1 MPPGPAPVVGF
12 PARSLTRPHEGQYC
26 GSMSTLTPILLLQGD
41 AEARLLADAQPAI
54 ESVLPDRQVQ
64 LLRAWI
70 TRPDWLDAEAPG
82 PPETLRRRGLV
93 ENLDVRVLLEQPH
106 RLVIISFLPV
116 AAMPALKH
124 RDGGVFLAHQGLRE
138 HWSPEDAA
146 LVHAECEPQPAL
158 SPHEAALAFEP
169 IIDRLQQ
176 RGAAVAI
183 VTAFRHVR
191 EPLRHQASVGLPP
204 LRELIRRAN
213 LEVARLSQ
221 RTGCFVL
228 DLDRPLAQ
236 EGGDP
241 LATDCFGGTGQ
252 AAELAMEELVAL
264 VMDALPD
271 ELMPAEVP

>member
-1 MPPGPAPVVGF
+1 MPPGPAPVFGF
-12 PARSLTRPHEGQYC
+12 LARNLTQSHEAQYC

-41 AEARLLADAQPAI
+41 AEARLLADAQAAI
-54 ESVLPDRQVQ
+54 ESVLPDRQLQ

-70 TRPDWLDAEAPG
+70 TRPDWLDPQAPG
-82 PPETLRRRGLV
+82 QPETLRRRGLL
-93 ENLDVRVLLEQPH
+93 EDLDVRALLEQPQ

-116 AAMPALKH
+116 VAMPALKH
-124 RDGGVFLAHQGLRE
+124 RDGGVFLAHQGVRE
-138 HWSPEDAA
+138 RWSAQDAA
-146 LVHAECEPQPAL
+146 LVQAECELQPAL
-158 SPHEAALAFEP
+158 SAHEAARAFEP
-169 IIDRLQQ
+169 VIDRLQQ

-183 VTAFRHVR
+183 ATAFRHVR
-191 EPLRHQASVGLPP
+191 EPLQHRAAAGPPP

-213 LEVARLSQ
+213 LEVASLSQ

-241 LATDCFGGTGQ
+241 LASDCFGGAGH
-252 AAELAMEELVAL
+252 AAELALEELVAL

>member
-1 MPPGPAPVVGF
+1 MFGFSAPN
-12 PARSLTRPHEGQYC
+12 LTQSREAQYC
-26 GSMSTLTPILLLQGD
+26 GSMSTLTSILLLQGD
-41 AEARLLADAQPAI
+41 AEAHLLADAQPAI

-82 PPETLRRRGLV
+82 QPETLRRRGLL
-93 ENLDVRVLLEQPH
+93 EDLDARALLEQPH
-106 RLVIISFLPV
+106 RLVVISFLPV
-116 AAMPALKH
+116 VAIPALKH

-138 HWSPEDAA
+138 RWSPQEAA
-146 LVHAECEPQPAL
+146 HVQAECEPQTAL
-158 SPHEAALAFEP
+158 SPHEAARAFEP

-176 RGAAVAI
+176 RRTAVAI
-183 VTAFRHVR
+183 ATAFRHVR
-191 EPLRHQASVGLPP
+191 EPLQHQASLGPPP

-236 EGGDP
+236 EGGEP
-241 LATDCFGGTGQ
+241 LTTDCFGGSGH
-252 AAELAMEELVAL
+252 AAELALEELAAL

>member
-1 MPPGPAPVVGF
+1 MAPGPAPVFGF
-12 PARSLTRPHEGQYC
+12 PVRNLTRSHEAQYC

-70 TRPDWLDAEAPG
+70 TRPDWLDPEAPG
-82 PPETLRRRGLV
+82 QPQTLRRYGLL
-93 ENLDVRVLLEQPH
+93 ENRDVRALLEQPQ

-116 AAMPALKH
+116 VAMPALKH
-124 RDGGVFLAHQGLRE
+124 RDGGVFLAHQGLCE
-138 HWSPEDAA
+138 CWSPEDAA
-146 LVHAECEPQPAL
+146 RVHAECELQPAL
-158 SPHEAALAFEP
+158 TPHEAALAFEP

-176 RGAAVAI
+176 RGAAVAV

-191 EPLRHQASVGLPP
+191 EPLRHQASVGPPP
-204 LRELIRRAN
+204 LRELVRRAN

-221 RTGCFVL
+221 RMGCFVL

-241 LATDCFGGTGQ
+241 LASDCFGGSGH
-252 AAELAMEELVAL
+252 AAELALEELVAL
-264 VMDALPD
+264 MMDALPD
-271 ELMPAEVP
+271 ELMPAEVL